1 MKQMIN
7 KNAKKINSSKNILS
21 KLSLIVLIITILF
34 CLNLNITV
42 NANTNIIT
50 EPVEFTTST
59 YVDNS
64 ELQNLDLAKKIEE
77 DELERKNKENE
88 EKFKQDEA
96 NKKRMQIILIFV
108 LLILLVIIFAYIYRP
123 VNYSK
128 LLAKRFE

>member
-21 KLSLIVLIITILF
+21 KLSLIVLTITILF
-34 CLNLNITV
+34 CLNLNTTV
-42 NANTNIIT
+42 NANTNIVT